1 MISTIILVFLGII
14 GALIAALVGLVGY
27 IVLKLM
33 KNELNI
39 TMKSDDT
46 SSTQPLRPNK
56 NRV

>member
-14 GALIAALVGLVGY
+14 GTLVAALVGLVGY

-39 TMKSDDT
+39 NMKTGDPPKKPS
-46 SSTQPLRPNK
+46 K
-56 NRV
+56 